1 MSLLSAPSFRWFSKW
16 ICLSCR
22 DVCSNSAQAERI
34 PFQTRF
40 ELLSGFLFHLSCV
53 MKKLIDFKW
62 EDFPCW
68 DPGCQKPS
76 QNLQDSVVTPQVL
89 IQLQRHRGWKKTPNN
104 WQRELSYQGYS
115 ARLRHCFLHTHTKMA
130 PRWGSVLPHTVNSAD
145 MSEVG

>member
-1 MSLLSAPSFRWFSKW
+1 MNRMSLLSAPFFRWFSKW

-40 ELLSGFLFHLSCV
+40 ELLSGFLFHFSCV
-53 MKKLIDFKW
+53 TKKLMDFKW

-89 IQLQRHRGWKKTPNN
+89 IQLQRHWGWKKTPNN
-104 WQRELSYQGYS
+104 WQWDSLPGWDIGFCI
-115 ARLRHCFLHTHTKMA
+115 HI
-130 PRWGSVLPHTVNSAD
+130 PRWHAGGGQYYYTEQTAG
-145 MSEVG
+145 MREVG